1 MDCVFVRMRIEC
13 SAKTQGAMRNI
24 SAWLLR
30 EAITFKNPRQER
42 RIIMKTKTMIIIL
55 IGLFLISFISNLS
68 HAANDRSKGKSEAPG
83 EKAKAPAL
91 EKIEFI
97 HYKKDTG
104 KAKPPC
110 NHDGICDPGEKP
122 SCPDCKSGGDPTDP
136 TPTCYAF
143 MGQYGKKYLKWR
155 ALPVEYVI
163 NPTDG
168 STNYL
173 EAIEFG
179 ALEWN
184 NQVTPVLFDLI
195 DPYSDATYND
205 QDNVNAVCFQN
216 YYTDPDIIGACMV
229 WYNPATKAIVEFDIV
244 FETNYVWGD
253 ATIDSSV
260 MDLQNIATHELG
272 HALGLADIYDEAC
285 SEVTMYGYS
294 DNGEIKKRDPEEPDI
309 TGAQT
314 LYGP

>member
-1 MDCVFVRMRIEC
+1 
-13 SAKTQGAMRNI
+13 
-24 SAWLLR
+24 
-30 EAITFKNPRQER
+30 
-42 RIIMKTKTMIIIL
+42 MKTKTMQISL
-55 IGLFLISFISNLS
+55 IGLFLISSIANSSL
-68 HAANDRSKGKSEAPG
+68 AANDRSKGKSEAPG

-110 NHDGICDPGEKP
+110 NHDGICDPDENP
-122 SCPDCKSGGDPTDP
+122 SCPDCKGGEEDPTDP
-136 TPTCYAF
+136 TTTCYAF

-155 ALPVEYVI
+155 ELPVPYVI

-168 STNYL
+168 PGL
-173 EAIEFG
+173 DFIGDAISAG
-179 ALEWN
+179 ALAWDFAAAPL
-184 NQVTPVLFDLI
+184 TLFSLEGL
-195 DPYSDATYND
+195 SEATYNV

-216 YYTDPDIIGACMV
+216 YYTDTDIIGACMV

-272 HALGLADIYDEAC
+272 HAIGLADIYDEAC

-294 DNGEIKKRDPEEPDI
+294 GNGETKKRILEESDI
-309 TGAQT
+309 TGVQT